1 MNRMADWYRVS
12 GLATGTLVTLAGF
25 ATEILRF
32 CKAGF

>member
-12 GLATGTLVTLAGF
+12 GLATLTVATLAGF

-32 CKAGF
+32 CRAGF